1 MSSTTSTSTWPAQRR
16 NGMTEGAVLIFL
28 DIDGVLRRIG
38 SPLDVLDADCLGR
51 FEAVVRAHP
60 AVRIVISSSWRLVYG
75 LDAIR
80 ARFAPDIGARIIGHT
95 PWLEDRRQASRADE
109 VLAYLAS
116 LNEMPR
122 WVALDDQPEV
132 YADRGLV
139 DYVIPLDGE
148 MGFDAV
154 AAARLGAV
162 LGRQA

>member
-1 MSSTTSTSTWPAQRR
+1 ML
-16 NGMTEGAVLIFL
+16 VFL

-60 AVRIVISSSWRLVYG
+60 QVQIVISSSWRLLYP
-75 LDAIR
+75 LEDLR
-80 ARFAPDIGARIIGHT
+80 ARFTPDIGARIIGHT

-109 VLAYLAS
+109 VLAYLADFDG
-116 LNEMPR
+116 MPP

-132 YADRGLV
+132 YADRGLA
-139 DYVIPLDGE
+139 DRVIPLDGAT
-148 MGFDAV
+148 GFDTV

>member
-1 MSSTTSTSTWPAQRR
+1 MA
-16 NGMTEGAVLIFL
+16 EAVALISL

-38 SPLDVLDADCLGR
+38 SPHDVLDADCLGR
-51 FEAVVRAHP
+51 FEAVLRAHP
-60 AVRIVISSSWRLVYG
+60 AARIVISSSWRLVYG

-116 LNEMPR
+116 VDEMPR
-122 WVALDDQPEV
+122 WVALDDQPGV
-132 YADRGLV
+132 YADRGLA
-139 DYVIPLDGE
+139 DCVIPLDGAT
-148 MGFDAV
+148 GFDAV
-154 AAARLGAV
+154 AAAQLGAL

>member
-1 MSSTTSTSTWPAQRR
+1 M
-16 NGMTEGAVLIFL
+16 LIFL

-60 AVRIVISSSWRLVYG
+60 QVQIVISSSWRLLYR
-75 LDAIR
+75 LDDIR
-80 ARFAPDIGARIIGHT
+80 ARFAPDIGARIIGET

-116 LNEMPR
+116 FDGMPR

-132 YADRGLV
+132 FADRGLA
-139 DYVIPLDGE
+139 DCVIPLDGAT
-148 MGFDAV
+148 GFDAV
-154 AAARLGAV
+154 AVAQLGAL

>member
-1 MSSTTSTSTWPAQRR
+1 
-16 NGMTEGAVLIFL
+16 VLLFL

-38 SPLDVLDADCLGR
+38 SPLDGLDADCLGR

-60 AVRIVISSSWRLVYG
+60 PVQIVISSSWRLGYG

-116 LNEMPR
+116 VDGMPP

-132 YADRGLV
+132 YADRGLA
-139 DYVIPLDGE
+139 DCVIPLDGAT
-148 MGFDAV
+148 GFDAV
-154 AAARLGAV
+154 AAAQLGAL

>member
-1 MSSTTSTSTWPAQRR
+1 MA
-16 NGMTEGAVLIFL
+16 EAAVLIFL

-60 AVRIVISSSWRLVYG
+60 AARIVISSSWRLVCG

-116 LNEMPR
+116 FDGMPR

-132 YADRGLV
+132 YADRGLAEC
-139 DYVIPLDGE
+139 VIPLAGE
-148 MGFDAV
+148 MGFDEV

-162 LGRQA
+162 LG

>member
-1 MSSTTSTSTWPAQRR
+1 ML
-16 NGMTEGAVLIFL
+16 VFL

-60 AVRIVISSSWRLVYG
+60 QVQIVISSSWRLVYG

-80 ARFAPDIGARIIGHT
+80 ARFAPDIGARIIGQT
-95 PWLEDRRQASRADE
+95 PWLEDRRKASRADE

-116 LNEMPR
+116 VDGMPR
-122 WVALDDQPEV
+122 WVALDDQPGV
-132 YADRGLV
+132 YADRGLADCV
-139 DYVIPLDGE
+139 VPLDGE

>member
-1 MSSTTSTSTWPAQRR
+1 MA
-16 NGMTEGAVLIFL
+16 EAVALIFL

-116 LNEMPR
+116 FDEMPR

-132 YADRGLV
+132 YADRGLA

-148 MGFDAV
+148 TGFDAM

>member
-1 MSSTTSTSTWPAQRR
+1 MA
-16 NGMTEGAVLIFL
+16 EAAVLLFL

-38 SPLDVLDADCLGR
+38 SPLDGLDADCLGR

-60 AVRIVISSSWRLVYG
+60 QVQIVISSSWRLAYG

-116 LNEMPR
+116 FDEMPR

-132 YADRGLV
+132 YADRGLA
-139 DYVIPLDGE
+139 DCVIPLDGAT
-148 MGFDAV
+148 GFDGV
-154 AAARLGAV
+154 AAARLGAL
-162 LGRQA
+162 LGGQA

>member
-1 MSSTTSTSTWPAQRR
+1 ML
-16 NGMTEGAVLIFL
+16 VFL

-60 AVRIVISSSWRLVYG
+60 QVQIVISSSWRLLYP
-75 LDAIR
+75 LEDLR
-80 ARFAPDIGARIIGHT
+80 ARFTPDIGARIIGHT

-116 LNEMPR
+116 VDGMPR
-122 WVALDDQPEV
+122 WVALDDQPGV
-132 YADRGLV
+132 YADRGLADCV
-139 DYVIPLDGE
+139 VPLDGE

>member
-1 MSSTTSTSTWPAQRR
+1 MA
-16 NGMTEGAVLIFL
+16 EAAVLIFL

-80 ARFAPDIGARIIGHT
+80 ARFAPDICARIIGHT

-116 LNEMPR
+116 FDEMPR
-122 WVALDDQPEV
+122 WVALDDQPGV
-132 YADRGLV
+132 YADRGLA
-139 DYVIPLDGE
+139 DCVIPLDGE

-154 AAARLGAV
+154 ATARLRAV

>member
-1 MSSTTSTSTWPAQRR
+1 ML
-16 NGMTEGAVLIFL
+16 VFL

-51 FEAVVRAHP
+51 FEAVVRSHP
-60 AVRIVISSSWRLVYG
+60 QVQIVISSSWRLVYG

-95 PWLEDRRQASRADE
+95 PWFEDRRQASRADE
-109 VLAYLAS
+109 VLAYLADFDG
-116 LNEMPR
+116 MPP

-132 YADRGLV
+132 YADRGLA
-139 DYVIPLDGE
+139 DRVIPLDGAT
-148 MGFDAV
+148 GFDTV
-154 AAARLGAV
+154 AAARLGAA

>member
-1 MSSTTSTSTWPAQRR
+1 M
-16 NGMTEGAVLIFL
+16 LIFL

-60 AVRIVISSSWRLVYG
+60 AARIVISSSWRLVCG

-116 LNEMPR
+116 FDGMPR
-122 WVALDDQPEV
+122 WVALDDQPGV
-132 YADRGLV
+132 YADRGLAEC
-139 DYVIPLDGE
+139 VIPLDGE

>member
-1 MSSTTSTSTWPAQRR
+1 VA
-16 NGMTEGAVLIFL
+16 LIFL

-60 AVRIVISSSWRLVYG
+60 AAHIVISSSWLLVYG

-95 PWLEDRRQASRADE
+95 PWFEDRRQASRADE
-109 VLAYLAS
+109 VLGYLAS

-132 YADRGLV
+132 YANRGLE
-139 DYVIPLDGE
+139 DCVIPLDGE

>member
-1 MSSTTSTSTWPAQRR
+1 MA
-16 NGMTEGAVLIFL
+16 EAAVLIFL

-51 FEAVVRAHP
+51 FEAVVQAYP
-60 AVRIVISSSWRLVYG
+60 AARIVISSSWRLVYG

-80 ARFAPDIGARIIGHT
+80 AWFAPDIGARIIGHT

-109 VLAYLAS
+109 VLAYLADFDGM
-116 LNEMPR
+116 LP

-139 DYVIPLDGE
+139 DRVIPLDGAT
-148 MGFDAV
+148 GFDAV
-154 AAARLGAV
+154 AAARLDAV
-162 LGRQA
+162 LGRPA

>member
-1 MSSTTSTSTWPAQRR
+1 MA
-16 NGMTEGAVLIFL
+16 EAAVLIFL

-51 FEAVVRAHP
+51 FEAVVRSHSQ
-60 AVRIVISSSWRLVYG
+60 VQIVISSSWRLVYG

-95 PWLEDRRQASRADE
+95 PWFEDRRQASRADE
-109 VLAYLAS
+109 VLAYLADFDG
-116 LNEMPR
+116 MPP

-132 YADRGLV
+132 YADRGLAERV
-139 DYVIPLDGE
+139 MPLDGAT
-148 MGFDAV
+148 GFDAV
-154 AAARLGAV
+154 AAAQLGAL

>member
-1 MSSTTSTSTWPAQRR
+1 ML
-16 NGMTEGAVLIFL
+16 VFL

-38 SPLDVLDADCLGR
+38 SPLDVLDADCLGH

-60 AVRIVISSSWRLVYG
+60 QVQIVISSSWRLLYR
-75 LDAIR
+75 LEDLR
-80 ARFAPDIGARIIGHT
+80 ARFTPDIGARIIGHT

-109 VLAYLAS
+109 VLAYLADFDG
-116 LNEMPR
+116 MPP

-132 YADRGLV
+132 YADRGLAERV
-139 DYVIPLDGE
+139 MPLDGAT
-148 MGFDAV
+148 GFDTV

>member
-1 MSSTTSTSTWPAQRR
+1 MA
-16 NGMTEGAVLIFL
+16 EAVALIFL

-60 AVRIVISSSWRLVYG
+60 QVRIVISSSWRLLYR
-75 LDAIR
+75 LDDIR
-80 ARFAPDIGARIIGHT
+80 ARFAPDIGARIIGQT

-116 LNEMPR
+116 FAEMPQ
-122 WVALDDQPEV
+122 WAALDDQPEV
-132 YADRGLV
+132 YADRGLA
-139 DYVIPLDGE
+139 DRVIPLDGE

>member
-1 MSSTTSTSTWPAQRR
+1 MA
-16 NGMTEGAVLIFL
+16 EAAVLLFL

-38 SPLDVLDADCLGR
+38 SPLDGLDADCLGR

-60 AVRIVISSSWRLVYG
+60 PVQIVISSSWRLVYG

-116 LNEMPR
+116 VDGMPP

-132 YADRGLV
+132 YADRGLA
-139 DYVIPLDGE
+139 DCVIPLDGAT
-148 MGFDAV
+148 GFDAV
-154 AAARLGAV
+154 AAAQLGAL

>member
-1 MSSTTSTSTWPAQRR
+1 M
-16 NGMTEGAVLIFL
+16 LIFL

-38 SPLDVLDADCLGR
+38 SPLDMLDADCLGR

-60 AVRIVISSSWRLVYG
+60 AARIVISSSWRLVYG

-116 LNEMPR
+116 LNEMPP
-122 WVALDDQPEV
+122 WVALDDQPGF
-132 YADRGLV
+132 YADRGLA
-139 DYVIPLDGE
+139 DRVIPLDGE
-148 MGFDAV
+148 MGFHAV

-162 LGRQA
+162 LGRQG

>member
-1 MSSTTSTSTWPAQRR
+1 MA
-16 NGMTEGAVLIFL
+16 EAAVLLFL

-38 SPLDVLDADCLGR
+38 SPLDGLDAQCLGR

-60 AVRIVISSSWRLVYG
+60 QVQIVISSSWRLVYG

-116 LNEMPR
+116 VDGMPP

-132 YADRGLV
+132 YADRGLA
-139 DYVIPLDGE
+139 DCVIPLDGE

-154 AAARLGAV
+154 AAARLGAL

>member
-1 MSSTTSTSTWPAQRR
+1 MA
-16 NGMTEGAVLIFL
+16 EAAVLIFL

-38 SPLDVLDADCLGR
+38 SPLDMLDADCLGR

-60 AVRIVISSSWRLVYG
+60 PVQIVISSSWRLVYG

-116 LNEMPR
+116 FAEMPR
-122 WVALDDQPEV
+122 WVALDDQAEV
-132 YADRGLV
+132 YADRGLA
-139 DYVIPLDGE
+139 DCVIPLDGAT
-148 MGFDAV
+148 GFDAV
-154 AAARLGAV
+154 AVAQLGAL